1 MEDAIVNAEERH
13 DGFLSSTAYAQL
25 KEELSEFSGAPDYEA
40 LDRYYLAANQASEV
54 ADKLVPV
61 QLLQRSFD
69 ALFHQRATLPSAT
82 AEQALVGLERYTS
95 RLAATSTLLSAGAE
109 SVPKIMH
116 FVWVGGSEVGNIQRD
131 YMNIWRE
138 VLAPQG
144 YTFNLWYD
152 RDALLAFEMNRVILD
167 SARVHA
173 MESGGDRETNPAALS
188 RLIED
193 RARLLKWQMSTY
205 LSQPQWAGRA
215 DEARIDLM
223 VRAYGKDRTVLEAF
237 RQQCLDSHLAMVGPD
252 LRLRDAAQE
261 FSEHFLRDVYQREI
275 GMRGNFA
282 AASDVVRLQALHLEG
297 GRYSDM
303 DYLPPLAEKLGAVD
317 ISSLKKGALIGV
329 LQLLL
334 NHDDSLMPGRDRQ
347 RYGDRTD
354 TVPAE
359 YKEALLAFARGQPGV
374 REIFVPP
381 QDRSVAQ
388 DGIRLGTAF
397 GSQGSG
403 EMNAHILA
411 HPGSGMTQAI
421 MQTIRFNYDCL
432 QEVERRL
439 AIAGIAWGD
448 EDRLFDVAQNVINER
463 TAEGRLTQSRLMSF
477 KNLLSAMFTYYQ
489 DGIRTGAR
497 GTITLTGPG
506 AAVTGLSDYTETHLG
521 FEQLD
526 AVRARLKLTDGYNV
540 FTEEEMISGWT
551 VNGTPSEWLAKEQE
565 KWLSGKLKSRYA
577 ANLGELLRE
586 QTLTFKR
593 GWPVV
598 EGKPVLLTSVL
609 QSLLNDLGE
618 PFIRAMNDRLS
629 GDVIFDK
636 WVSIGFDERQ
646 QILAQTA
653 SELPSSIGAELLGN
667 LNEALT
673 RIAAGKLPVEHLSPL
688 HRVVLGSLFG
698 AQALDEVGFANA
710 WDKAQSFAESTQDRG
725 IVARYE
731 QIEHM
736 YRQQRSAAFE
746 AGLDTHSEGVS
757 LTERSAALKVLAFA
771 EPLSERQWGARVA
784 QIEARAMDEYRSAI
798 LQRGNTMREVMF
810 QANATSAR
818 QLPQNLLVRGGGE
831 PGRRCY
837 PLALVMAA
845 ALEQGRG
852 ALRTLIG
859 RLASANVA
867 VEDPTTQR
875 LLLTLD
881 ELRSVPM
888 AEFGDKRGAVSLA
901 SALQT
906 LEAKAASV
914 SLMLNTDNH
923 SLLVAKVVEQGSAT
937 WHFYDPNFGLYGF
950 DKVADLQ
957 RGIERFL
964 ADGELA
970 RHYGIVDVTSDTF
983 NLIELD
989 GQKIA
994 NRALPSGGRVGQLLG
1009 NQGGED
1015 ASVLEPSLH
1024 LAALRARA
1032 LSENAR
1038 LGRGIAELEGR
1049 RWAQVIQSVTKKM
1062 IANRTLKPGFVPVYE
1077 TVQPAGEGQWSL
1089 SLINSKQPQEVEHVT
1104 VDEPHLIKIKDWLRQ
1119 RFEVLGN
1126 APNDVEPHEPGA
1138 VNTMN
1143 SGFAILALMQSLRQA
1158 EGSLAEGAGTPMT
1171 LGVRLHS
1178 YVIYSQVLH
1187 GVVSD
1192 LYALI
1197 KLVQL
1202 ALLDEK
1208 LIAATSSTLLG
1219 RTFGRL
1225 LGVGAGN
1232 LLALVNVGFDIY
1244 ELVTADN
1251 PSARS
1256 AIAVQLSFDATGLA
1270 LGLVATG
1277 SGTLAGVAGPLA
1289 VVVGGIAYGVGA
1301 LAHNY
1306 LINLYRAQ
1314 QVGEYFY
1321 RMKSLVAHG
1330 GWTVESGVF
1339 QPASEVVFRRVDL
1352 RAARVSLGSHLL
1364 LRGQRSGPG
1373 LPTLV
1378 GDVSQAIEINQR
1390 WGLSGH
1396 SLLPDDIK
1404 TLILPGT
1411 PQCAYGYDYQ
1421 LMPGA
1426 THRHDL
1432 GFDELRELEHDSNGN
1447 RIFWFDPWTPFEYVM
1462 YALYPKYQATRV
1474 EVLLNEQCRSLYVP
1488 QMPREYHG
1496 TMSYYIGGVQGQ
1508 YSLTL
1513 APGVVAVELAALAE
1527 PATVQWVVRAAW
1539 TSETS
1544 VLFDARGLTLDG
1556 IRVEVSAESAL
1567 YLELAPD
1574 RLFRVNW
1581 PAQQL
1586 ELVQEQLPDNS
1597 DASELARYLTR
1608 LNHEHRLVIPYV
1620 PLYHFKVPLSDPQWP
1635 TYTNGFY
1642 ETARERIL
1650 YARDLPGGACAQ
1662 IQLAAVKDDQVYF
1675 YHRDY
1680 PTVWRVDA
1688 ITGKVNRRYRLFNPR
1703 MASSILSCHDV
1714 GEAIRVVQQVSD
1726 MNGVVFQFDYLLY
1739 PDEVDLKA
1747 ITNTLSEEI
1756 SSVADG
1762 FGWQGW
1768 SAFLQQFDPSDTVYD
1783 DDSPETGGDIR
1794 GWTAAFLSLQVH
1806 HGAQTLCG
1814 WLRVWD
1820 EWFVTDREL
1829 GLKSPTLL
1837 AARQMDGNSL
1847 VFYDAQARTLSLW
1860 VRQPGPV
1867 NGVLRTLLSD
1877 VDSVVTAGD
1886 TYLAQTHHGL
1896 VFEVSEEQVVLRSV
1910 NEQWLVAQED
1920 WLAGLSVLAG
1930 QYAVSGFDILGLSDV
1945 RAQPLAARY
1954 LEGRVLLVG
1963 AEQGRRMH
1971 AVSLTHDKQALWL
1984 FAPDSGRLYR
1994 QPMLTLEQMRGLFGS
2009 GKQQVRRDDS
2019 NGWQGRWRQWLFA
2032 EVTAQGCGLR
2042 GVTREGVILE
2052 LIEGQP
2058 ARVTGVEQ
2066 LFFDEANA
2074 APLRKQKLTK
2084 LLARLAHASF
2094 LTTGQVG
2101 DICSWYD
2108 TQVRRRFFTTL
2119 SEEVPSAAYLG
2130 VHKGANPLLHDW
2142 RRGLMFSNRARDWWG
2157 REHDFWA
2164 KVNAALRDDEV
2175 LTIEGRGRIVDLLPL
2190 IPDGV
2195 TTLVLGYAQGLLE
2208 CRVSPEA
2215 WMRLDCLIVD
2225 FDSLKPGGHL
2235 LSMELSISDHWLIT
2249 LVDGHLMLIDSSDG
2263 RCLVLRGAEA
2273 HDEASRRELKLDLG
2287 FSGERLSL
2295 SLADL
2300 MAGIEPGVATS
2311 LWDHVESGN
2320 EV

>member
-1 MEDAIVNAEERH
+1 MEDALLNVEERH
-13 DGFLSSTAYAQL
+13 DGFLSPTAYAQL
-25 KEELSEFSGAPDYEA
+25 KEELSQFSWEADYEA
-40 LDRYYLAANQASEV
+40 LDRYYLAANETPEV
-54 ADKLVPV
+54 DDKLVPV
-61 QLLQRSFD
+61 KLLQHALDS
-69 ALFHQRATLPSAT
+69 LFHNRATPPSDT
-82 AEQALVGLERYTS
+82 AAQTLLGLDRYTS
-95 RLAATSTLLSAGAE
+95 RLAATTTMLSAVAE

-173 MESGGDRETNPAALS
+173 MESGGDTETNPQALS
-188 RLIED
+188 QLIED
-193 RARLLKWQMSTY
+193 RARVLKQQMSAY

-223 VRAYGKDRTVLEAF
+223 VRAYGKDRAVLDAF
-237 RQQCLDSHLAMVGPD
+237 RQRCLDTHLAMVGPD
-252 LRLRDAAQE
+252 LQLRDAGQE
-261 FSEHFLRDVYQREI
+261 FSEHFLRDVYQREVA
-275 GMRGNFA
+275 MRGNFA

-303 DYLPPLAEKLGAVD
+303 DYLPPLAEKLGGVEIPHLEPSAR
-317 ISSLKKGALIGV
+317 IGV

-334 NHDDSLMPGRDRQ
+334 NHDDNLMPGRDRQ
-347 RYGDRTD
+347 RYKDRTEMI
-354 TVPAE
+354 PAE
-359 YKEALLAFARGQPGV
+359 HQEALLAFASGRPGV

-381 QDRSVAQ
+381 QDSSVAQ
-388 DGIRLGTAF
+388 DGIRMGTAF
-397 GSQGSG
+397 GGQDRG
-403 EMNAHILA
+403 EMNAHMLA

-439 AIAGIAWGD
+439 AIAGIARGD
-448 EDRLFDVAQNVINER
+448 IRESVNLIQNFINEM
-463 TAEGRLTQSRLMSF
+463 TAEGRFTQSQVNSSSA
-477 KNLLSAMFTYYQ
+477 LSIAMLTYYQ
-489 DGIRTGAR
+489 DGIRIGAR
-497 GTITLTGPG
+497 GTIDLTGPG
-506 AAVTGLSDYTETHLG
+506 AAFIGLSNYTETHLEFG
-521 FEQLD
+521 YLD
-526 AVRARLKLTDGYNV
+526 AIRARLKLTDGYNV

-551 VNGTPSEWLAKEQE
+551 VNDAPSEWLAKEHE
-565 KWLSGKLKSRYA
+565 KWTSGKLKSRYA
-577 ANLGELLRE
+577 ANVGELLKE
-586 QTLTFKR
+586 QTLTFER

-629 GDVIFDK
+629 GDITFK
-636 WVSIGFDERQ
+636 KAFSIGFDERQ
-646 QILAQTA
+646 QILAQPA
-653 SELPSSIGAELLGN
+653 SELPPSIGAESLGN

-673 RIAAGKLPVEHLSPL
+673 RIAAGRLPVEQLSPL

-698 AQALDEVGFANA
+698 AQALDEEGFANA
-710 WDKAQSFAESTQDRG
+710 WSKAQSFAESTQDRG
-725 IVARYE
+725 IAARYE
-731 QIEHM
+731 QIERV

-746 AGLDTHSEGVS
+746 AGLGTHPEGVS

-771 EPLSERQWGARVA
+771 EPLSERQWGVRVA
-784 QIEARAMDEYRSAI
+784 QIEARALDEYRSAI

-852 ALRTLIG
+852 AVRTLIG

-901 SALQT
+901 SALQI
-906 LEAKAASV
+906 LEAKAACA

-923 SLLVAKVVEQGSAT
+923 SLLVAKVVEQGSTT

-950 DKVADLQ
+950 DQVADLQ
-957 RGIERFL
+957 RGVERFL
-964 ADGELA
+964 ADGDLA
-970 RHYGIVDVTSDTF
+970 RHYGIVDVATETF

-994 NRALPSGGRVGQLLG
+994 NRPLPSQARVGQLLS
-1009 NQGGED
+1009 NQGD
-1015 ASVLEPSLH
+1015 AGAKVVEPWQH
-1024 LAALRARA
+1024 VAALRARA

-1038 LGRGIAELEGR
+1038 LGRGVAELEGR
-1049 RWAQVIQSVTKKM
+1049 RWAQVINSVTKKM
-1062 IANRTLKPGFVPVYE
+1062 IASHTLKPGFVPVYE
-1077 TVQPAGEGQWSL
+1077 TVQPSAKGQWTL
-1089 SLINSKQPQEVEHVT
+1089 ALINSKQPQEVEHVT
-1104 VDEPHLIKIKDWLRQ
+1104 VDEPRLIKIKNWLGKS
-1119 RFEVLGN
+1119 FEALSKT
-1126 APNDVEPHEPGA
+1126 PNDTQPHEPGA

-1143 SGFAILALMQSLRQA
+1143 TGFAILALMHALRRA
-1158 EGSLAEGAGTPMT
+1158 EGALDEGAGTPMT
-1171 LGVRLHS
+1171 LAVRLHS
-1178 YVIYSQVLH
+1178 YVIYGQVLH
-1187 GVVSD
+1187 GVASD
-1192 LYALI
+1192 IYGVI
-1197 KLVQL
+1197 KLVQT

-1208 LIAATSSTLLG
+1208 LIAGASSTLLG
-1219 RTFGRL
+1219 RTFGKL
-1225 LGVGAGN
+1225 LGAGAGT

-1244 ELVTADN
+1244 ELITADN
-1251 PSARS
+1251 PSART
-1256 AIAVQLSFDATGLA
+1256 AITVQLSFDLTGLA
-1270 LGLVATG
+1270 LGWEALG
-1277 SGTLAGVAGPLA
+1277 SGTSAAVAGPLA
-1289 VVVGGIAYGVGA
+1289 VVVGGIAFGVGA

-1306 LINLYRAQ
+1306 LTNLYKAQ
-1314 QVGEYFY
+1314 QVGAYFY
-1321 RMKSLVAHG
+1321 RLKSQVSNG

-1339 QPASEVVFRRVDL
+1339 QPAPEVVFKRVDL
-1352 RAARVSLGSHLL
+1352 RVPRAILGSHLL
-1364 LRGQRSGPG
+1364 LRGHRSGPG
-1373 LPTLV
+1373 LPNLV
-1378 GDVSQAIEINQR
+1378 GDISQAIEINQR
-1390 WGLSGH
+1390 WGLSGQ
-1396 SLLPDDIK
+1396 SLLPDDIR
-1404 TLILPGT
+1404 TLILPCT

-1426 THRHDL
+1426 THRHDQ
-1432 GFDELRELEHDSNGN
+1432 GFDELRELEYDSQGT

-1462 YALYPKYQATRV
+1462 YALYPTYQATRV
-1474 EVLLNEQCRSLYVP
+1474 EILLNEQCRSLHVP

-1496 TMSYYIGGVQGQ
+1496 KMSYRIDGKQGQ
-1508 YSLTL
+1508 YSLSLT
-1513 APGVVAVELAALAE
+1513 PGVVAVELAAQAE

-1539 TSETS
+1539 TSDTS

-1556 IRVEVSAESAL
+1556 IRLEAPTESAL
-1567 YLELAPD
+1567 YLELGAGQ
-1574 RLFRVNW
+1574 LFRVNW
-1581 PAQQL
+1581 PARQL
-1586 ELVQEQLPDNS
+1586 ELVQEQLPDDS

-1620 PLYHFKVPLSDPQWP
+1620 PLYHFNVPFSDPQWP

-1650 YARDLPGGACAQ
+1650 YARDLPDGARAQ
-1662 IQLAAVKDDQVYF
+1662 IQLAVVKGDQVYF

-1703 MASSILSCHDV
+1703 VASSILSCHDV
-1714 GEAIRVVQQVSD
+1714 GEALRVVQQVSD
-1726 MNGVVFQFDYLLY
+1726 LNGVVFQFDYLLY

-1747 ITNTLSEEI
+1747 ITNTLSEEM
-1756 SSVADG
+1756 SSIADG
-1762 FGWQGW
+1762 YGWQGW
-1768 SAFLQQFDPSDTVYD
+1768 SAFQQQFDPSDTAYN

-1806 HGAQTLCG
+1806 HGAQTHCG
-1814 WLRVWD
+1814 WVRVWD

-1837 AARQMDGNSL
+1837 APWQMDGNSL
-1847 VFYDAQARTLSLW
+1847 VFYDVQARTLSLW
-1860 VRQPGPV
+1860 VRRPGPV
-1867 NGVLRTLLSD
+1867 NGVLRTLLRD

-1886 TYLAQTHHGL
+1886 TYLAQTQHGL
-1896 VFEVSEEQVVLRSV
+1896 VFEVNEEQVVLRSV
-1910 NEQWLVAQED
+1910 NEQWLVAQQD
-1920 WLAGLSVLAG
+1920 WLAGLSALAG

-1954 LEGRVLLVG
+1954 LEGRILLVG
-1963 AEQGRRMH
+1963 AEQGRKMH
-1971 AVSLTHDKQALWL
+1971 AVSLTQDKQALWL
-1984 FAPDSGRLYR
+1984 FAPDSGRLFR
-1994 QPMLTLEQMRGLFGS
+1994 QPLLTLEQMRGLFGN
-2009 GKQQVRRDDS
+2009 GRQQVRRDDS
-2019 NGWQGRWRQWLFA
+2019 NGWQGRWRQWSFA
-2032 EVTAQGCGLR
+2032 GVTAQGSGLR

-2052 LIEGQP
+2052 LLEGQP
-2058 ARVTGVEQ
+2058 VRVTGVEQ
-2066 LFFDEANA
+2066 LFFDESSA
-2074 APLRKQKLTK
+2074 AKLRKQKLTA

-2108 TQVRRRFFTTL
+2108 TQLRRRFFTTL
-2119 SEEVPSAAYLG
+2119 SAEVPSAAYLG
-2130 VHKGANPLLHDW
+2130 TRKGANPLLHDG
-2142 RRGLMFSNRARDWWG
+2142 RRGLMFSNRSGDWWG
-2157 REHDFWA
+2157 REHDLWA

-2175 LTIEGRGRIVDLLPL
+2175 LAIEGRGRIVDLLPL

-2208 CRVSPEA
+2208 CHVSPEA

-2225 FDSLKPGGHL
+2225 FDSLASGGHL
-2235 LSMELSISDHWLIT
+2235 LSMELSISDHWLII

-2273 HDEASRRELKLDLG
+2273 HDEAFRRQLRLDLG
-2287 FSGERLSL
+2287 FSGERLAL

-2311 LWDHVESGN
+2311 LWDHVDKGN

>member
-1 MEDAIVNAEERH
+1 MDDSILNAEKRSGE
-13 DGFLSSTAYAQL
+13 FLSPEAYAQL
-25 KEELSEFSGAPDYEA
+25 KEELSEFSGEPDYEA
-40 LDRYYLAANQASEV
+40 LDRYYLAANEAAEV
-54 ADKLVPV
+54 ADKLVSV
-61 QLLQRSFD
+61 KLLQHSFD
-69 ALFHQRATLPSAT
+69 SLFHKRATAPSDI
-82 AEQALVGLERYTS
+82 AEQILLGLDRYTS
-95 RLAATSTLLSAGAE
+95 KLGATTTMLSAVAE

-131 YMNIWRE
+131 YMNIWRK

-167 SARVHA
+167 SARAHA
-173 MESGGDRETNPAALS
+173 MESGGDKETNPQALS

-193 RARLLKWQMSTY
+193 RARVLKWQMSDY
-205 LSQPQWAGRA
+205 LRQPQWAGRA

-237 RQQCLDSHLAMVGPD
+237 RQQCLDTHLAMVGPD
-252 LRLRDAAQE
+252 LRLRDAGQE
-261 FSEHFLRDVYQREI
+261 FSEHFLRDVYQREV

-282 AASDVVRLQALHLEG
+282 AASDVVRLQAEDLEG

-303 DYLPPLAEKLGAVD
+303 DYLPPLAEKLGGVD
-317 ISSLKKGALIGV
+317 ISSLDTSARIGV

-347 RYGDRTD
+347 RYADSVD
-354 TVPAE
+354 KIPAE
-359 YKEALLAFARGQPGV
+359 HQEALLAFALGKPGV

-381 QDRSVAQ
+381 QESSVAQ
-388 DGIRLGTAF
+388 NGFRMGTAY
-397 GSQGSG
+397 GARDRG
-403 EMNAHILA
+403 EMNAHFLA

-432 QEVERRL
+432 HEVERRL
-439 AIAGIAWGD
+439 ANAGIAWGD
-448 EDRLFDVAQNVINER
+448 MRESANLIQNFINER
-463 TAEGRLTQSRLMSF
+463 TAEGRLTQSQLNASAA
-477 KNLLSAMFTYYQ
+477 LSIAMLTYYQ
-489 DGIRTGAR
+489 DGIRIGAR
-497 GTITLTGPG
+497 GTIDLTGPG
-506 AAVTGLSDYTETHLG
+506 AAVTGLSNYTETHLQ
-521 FEQLD
+521 FEHLAD
-526 AVRARLKLTDGYNV
+526 IRARLKLTEGYNV

-551 VNGTPSEWLAKEQE
+551 VNGTPDEWLAKEQE
-565 KWLSGKLKSRYA
+565 KWTSAKLKSRYA
-577 ANLGELLRE
+577 ANLGELLKE
-586 QTLTFKR
+586 QTLAFER

-629 GDVIFDK
+629 GDVLFNK
-636 WVSIGFDERQ
+636 AVSIGFDERQ
-646 QILAQTA
+646 QIIAQPA
-653 SELPSSIGAELLGN
+653 SELPPSIGAELLGN

-673 RIAAGKLPVEHLSPL
+673 RIAVGKLPVEQLSPL

-698 AQALDEVGFANA
+698 AQALDEKGFANA
-710 WDKAQSFAESTQDRG
+710 WDKARSFAESTQDRG
-725 IVARYE
+725 VAARYE
-731 QIEHM
+731 HIEQT
-736 YRQQRSAAFE
+736 YRQQRSAAFD
-746 AGLDTHSEGVS
+746 AGLDAHSGGVS

-771 EPLSERQWGARVA
+771 EPLSERQWGTRIA
-784 QIEARAMDEYRSAI
+784 QIEARAIVEYRSAI
-798 LQRGNTMREVMF
+798 LQRGNSVRELMF

-818 QLPQNLLVRGGGE
+818 QLPQDLLVRGGGE

-881 ELRSVPM
+881 DLRSVPM
-888 AEFGDKRGAVSLA
+888 ADFAIKRGAVSLA
-901 SALQT
+901 SAIQM
-906 LEAKAASV
+906 LETKTASA
-914 SLMLNTDNH
+914 SMMLNTDNH
-923 SLLVAKVVEQGSAT
+923 SLLIAKVVEQGSAT

-950 DKVADLQ
+950 DQVADLQ

-994 NRALPSGGRVGQLLG
+994 TLPLPSEGRVGQLLDG
-1009 NQGGED
+1009 FDGT
-1015 ASVLEPSLH
+1015 SVVEPWQH
-1024 LAALRARA
+1024 HAALRARA

-1038 LGRGIAELEGR
+1038 LGRGVAELEGLG
-1049 RWAQVIQSVTKKM
+1049 WARVIESVTQKM
-1062 IANRTLKPGFVPVYE
+1062 ISDNTLKPGFVPVYE
-1077 TVQPAGEGQWSL
+1077 TVQPTVEGQWSVA
-1089 SLINSKQPQEVEHVT
+1089 LINSKRPEEVEHVT
-1104 VDEPHLIKIKDWLRQ
+1104 VDEPRLIKIKGWLRQ
-1119 RFEVLGN
+1119 RFEALDNTPKDGV
-1126 APNDVEPHEPGA
+1126 PHEPGA

-1187 GVVSD
+1187 GVVAD
-1192 LYALI
+1192 IYGLI
-1197 KLVQL
+1197 KLVQV

-1251 PSARS
+1251 PSARA

-1277 SGTLAGVAGPLA
+1277 SGTLASVAGPLA

-1314 QVGEYFY
+1314 QVGAYFY
-1321 RMKSLVAHG
+1321 RMKSLVADG

-1339 QPASEVVFRRVDL
+1339 QPAPEVVFRLVDL
-1352 RAARVSLGSHLL
+1352 RALRGILGSHLL

-1373 LPTLV
+1373 LPNLV
-1378 GDVSQAIEINQR
+1378 GDTSQAIDINQR

-1404 TLILPGT
+1404 TLILPCT

-1432 GFDELRELEHDSNGN
+1432 GFDELRELEHDSQGT
-1447 RIFWFDPWTPFEYVM
+1447 RTFWFDPWTPFEYVM
-1462 YALYPKYQATRV
+1462 YALYPKYQPTLV
-1474 EVLLNEQCRSLYVP
+1474 EILLANQCRTLYVP
-1488 QMPREYHG
+1488 HMPEEYQG
-1496 TMSYYIGGVQGQ
+1496 QMSYLIGGSQGQ
-1508 YSLTL
+1508 YSLSL
-1513 APGVVAVELAALAE
+1513 NPGVVAIELTALGE
-1527 PATVQWVVRAAW
+1527 PASVQWLLRAIW
-1539 TSETS
+1539 TSDAS
-1544 VLFDARGLTLDG
+1544 VLFDAQGLILGG
-1556 IRVEVSAESAL
+1556 IRVKAPVDSVL
-1567 YLELAPD
+1567 DLELEQG

-1581 PAQQL
+1581 SSRQL

-1597 DASELARYLTR
+1597 DASEVARYLTH
-1608 LNHEHRLVIPYV
+1608 LNREHRLVIPCV
-1620 PLYHFKVPLSDPQWP
+1620 PLHNFKVPFSDPQWP

-1642 ETARERIL
+1642 ETSRERIL

-1662 IQLAAVKDDQVYF
+1662 IQLAAVRGDQVYF

-1688 ITGKVNRRYRLFNPR
+1688 ISGKVNRRYRLFNPR
-1703 MASSILSCHDV
+1703 MAPLILSCQDV
-1714 GEAIRVVQQVSD
+1714 GEAIHVVQQVSD
-1726 MNGVVFQFDYLLY
+1726 MHGVIYQFDYLLY

-1747 ITNTLSEEI
+1747 ITHTLSEASATI
-1756 SSVADG
+1756 AQG
-1762 FGWQGW
+1762 FDWQGW
-1768 SAFLQQFDPSDTVYD
+1768 SAFEKQFDSSDSVYD
-1783 DDSPETGGDIR
+1783 DSSLEMGGDITQ
-1794 GWTAAFLSLQVH
+1794 WTVAFLSLQAH
-1806 HGAQTLCG
+1806 RGTQTLRG
-1814 WLRVWD
+1814 WVRLWD
-1820 EWFVTDREL
+1820 EWYVSDLEL
-1829 GLKSPTLL
+1829 GLVTPTLL
-1837 AARQMDGNSL
+1837 APREMDGDSL
-1847 VFYDAQARTLSLW
+1847 VFFDAQARTLSRW
-1860 VRQPGPV
+1860 VRRPGPM
-1867 NGVLRTLLSD
+1867 NGVLHTLLSD
-1877 VDSVVTAGD
+1877 VDSVVAAGD

-1896 VFEVSEEQVVLRSV
+1896 VFEVSAEQVVLRSV
-1910 NEQWLVAQED
+1910 NEQWLMAQDD
-1920 WLAGLSVLAG
+1920 WLAGLPVVAG
-1930 QYAVSGFDILGLSDV
+1930 QHGVSGFEIVGLSDV
-1945 RAQPLAARY
+1945 GGASLAARY
-1954 LEGRVLLVG
+1954 LEGRILLVG
-1963 AEQGRRMH
+1963 AEQGRKMH
-1971 AVSLTHDKQALWL
+1971 AVSLSHDKQALWL

-1994 QPMLTLEQMRGLFGS
+1994 QPLLTLEQMRGLFGS
-2009 GKQQVRRDDS
+2009 GKQRVRRDEAS
-2019 NGWQGRWRQWLFA
+2019 VWQGRWRQWLFA
-2032 EVTAQGCGLR
+2032 GVTAQGSGLR
-2042 GVTREGVILE
+2042 GVTRDGVILE

-2066 LFFDEANA
+2066 LFFDEFNTAS
-2074 APLRKQKLTK
+2074 LRKQKLAK
-2084 LLARLAHASF
+2084 LLARLAHATF

-2108 TQVRRRFFTTL
+2108 TQIRRRFFTTL
-2119 SEEVPSAAYLG
+2119 SEFVPRAEYLG
-2130 VHKGANPLLHDW
+2130 LQKGANPLLHNQHP
-2142 RRGLMFSNRARDWWG
+2142 GLLFSNRSNDWWG
-2157 REHDFWA
+2157 HTHDYWA
-2164 KVNAALRDDEV
+2164 KVTAALRDGEV
-2175 LTIEGRGRIVDLLPL
+2175 LTIEGRGKIVDLLPL

-2208 CRVSPEA
+2208 CHVSPEA

-2225 FDSLKPGGHL
+2225 LAQLKSGIHQLSLG
-2235 LSMELSISDHWLIT
+2235 IAITDHWLIT
-2249 LVDGHLMLIDSSDG
+2249 MVDGHLLLIDSSDG
-2263 RCLVLRGAEA
+2263 RCLLFHGAEA
-2273 HDEASRRELKLDLG
+2273 LDAASRHGLELAME
-2287 FSGERLSL
+2287 FSGERVSL
-2295 SLADL
+2295 SPAEL
-2300 MAGIEPGVATS
+2300 MVGLEPGVNAP
-2311 LWDHVESGN
+2311 LLDRLDKAN